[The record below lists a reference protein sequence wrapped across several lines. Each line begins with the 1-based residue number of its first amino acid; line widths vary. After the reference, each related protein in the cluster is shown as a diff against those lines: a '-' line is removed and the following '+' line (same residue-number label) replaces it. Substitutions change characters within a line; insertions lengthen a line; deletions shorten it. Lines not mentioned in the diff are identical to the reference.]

1 MADVDDLACVYAA
14 LILADDQV
22 AITGE
27 KISTLLKAAAVSVE
41 PYWPGLFAK
50 ALDGLNVRDLITNVG
65 SSAGA
70 GPAAAAAPVAAAA
83 APA

>member
-1 MADVDDLACVYAA
+1 MADVDDLACLYTA

-41 PYWPGLFAK
+41 PNWPGLFAK
-50 ALDGLNVRDLITNVG
+50 ALNGLNVRDLITNVR

-70 GPAAAAAPVAAAA
+70 GPATVAAPVAAAA

>member
-1 MADVDDLACVYAA
+1 MADVGDLACVYAA
-14 LILADDQV
+14 LALADDQV

-27 KISTLLKAAAVSVE
+27 KIATLLKAAAVSVE
-41 PYWPGLFAK
+41 PYWPGFFAK
-50 ALDGLNVRDLITNVG
+50 DGLNVRDLITNVG

-70 GPAAAAAPVAAAA
+70 GPAAAAAPFAAAA